1 MTFSRGV
8 ARRGTVVFRF
18 AAAVT
23 AAMLALAL
31 PLAALAAGPDDVSI
45 VDKTFVP
52 PDLTVQVGDTVTW
65 TVTQAIAEPH
75 SVTSGTD
82 ASDPNNAKLFD
93 SGINLR
99 NNGDHFSYTFTTAGT
114 FPYYC
119 QVHPTVMKGTI
130 TVEGPGGGAASPSA
144 GAASAPPASGAP
156 ASGAPASGAPASE
169 APAASG
175 PAASP
180 TAGVP
185 GEEKA
190 PVPVENKVAAAAILG
205 VVLVLLFG
213 AAIVYRRVNR

>member
-1 MTFSRGV
+1 MTFSRG
-8 ARRGTVVFRF
+8 AATGGTVVFRV
-18 AAAVT
+18 AATLAV
-23 AAMLALAL
+23 AALALAL
-31 PLAALAAGPDDVSI
+31 PIAGLAAGPDDVAI

-52 PDLTVQVGDTVTW
+52 PDLTVHVGDTVTW

-99 NNGDHFSYTFTTAGT
+99 NNGDHFSYTFTTAGM

-130 TVEGPGGGAASPSA
+130 TVEGPGGGAGSPSA
-144 GAASAPPASGAP
+144 GAPSGAP
-156 ASGAPASGAPASE
+156 ASGAPASGAPA
-169 APAASG
+169 ASG

-180 TAGVP
+180 TPGVP
-185 GEEKA
+185 GEEKT
-190 PVPVENKVAAAAILG
+190 PVPVENKVAAAVILG
-205 VVLVLLFG
+205 VVLLLLSG
-213 AAIVYRRVNR
+213 AALVYRRVNR

>member
-1 MTFSRGV
+1 MTFSRG
-8 ARRGTVVFRF
+8 AATGGTVVFR
-18 AAAVT
+18 AAVALAM
-23 AAMLALAL
+23 AALALAL
-31 PLAALAAGPDDVSI
+31 PIAGLAAGPDDVAI

-52 PDLTVQVGDTVTW
+52 PDLTVHVGDTVTW
-65 TVTQAIAEPH
+65 TVTHAIAEPH

-82 ASDPNNAKLFD
+82 ASDPNSAKLFD

-144 GAASAPPASGAP
+144 AAPSA
-156 ASGAPASGAPASE
+156 APASGAPASE

-175 PAASP
+175 AAASP
-180 TAGVP
+180 TAAVP
-185 GEEKA
+185 GEEKT

-205 VVLVLLFG
+205 VVLLLLFG
-213 AAIVYRRVNR
+213 AAAVYRRVNR

>member
-1 MTFSRGV
+1 MTSSRG
-8 ARRGTVVFRF
+8 AAMRGAVVFRV
-18 AAAVT
+18 AALLAVAAV
-23 AAMLALAL
+23 ALAL
-31 PLAALAAGPDDVSI
+31 PIAGSAAGPDAVSI

-52 PDLTVQVGDTVTW
+52 PDITVHVRDTVTW

-82 ASDPNNAKLFD
+82 SSDPNNAKLFD

-99 NNGDHFSYTFTTAGT
+99 NNGDHFSYTFTSAGT

-130 TVEGPGGGAASPSA
+130 TVLGPGGGGASPSA
-144 GAASAPPASGAP
+144 AAPSAAP
-156 ASGAPASGAPASE
+156 ASGAPASRAPASG

-190 PVPVENKVAAAAILG
+190 PVPVENKVAAAVILG
-205 VVLVLLFG
+205 VVLLLLFG

>member
-1 MTFSRGV
+1 MTFSRG
-8 ARRGTVVFRF
+8 AATRGTVVLR
-18 AAAVT
+18 AATALAV
-23 AAMLALAL
+23 AALALAV
-31 PLAALAAGPDDVSI
+31 PIAGLAAGPDDVSI
-45 VDKTFVP
+45 IDKTFVP
-52 PDLTVQVGDTVTW
+52 PDLTVHVGDTVTW
-65 TVTQAIAEPH
+65 SVTQAIAEPH

-144 GAASAPPASGAP
+144 GAPSAAPASEAP
-156 ASGAPASGAPASE
+156 ASG

-205 VVLVLLFG
+205 VVLLLLFG
-213 AAIVYRRVNR
+213 AAAIYRRVNR